1 MKHGIARKTLLSLFL
16 GLIFFLP
23 DVLYAFVD
31 PRFPLCV
38 NPEKF
43 LLVFLLGVLISLSE
57 SKKTVYAAL
66 FVFGFMN
73 LVQFCCMAY
82 FGTYLSPFALAA
94 AFKDSGDVALE
105 VGHMFSRLWY
115 LTLIVGVPYGVYA
128 YVVHKS
134 ANRFCF
140 KFGGALTV
148 LFFAAFVVRANTPSG
163 AHQML
168 FKRTCYVSFNTM
180 NAFTGYFGNILP
192 RALIKRGTGGG
203 MYEPYK
209 VTKTQTF
216 DKPFTVFVVYGESV
230 NRHHMSLFGYERD
243 TTPLLKKRL
252 KTDKNFAAHEAYSAA
267 VNTLISIPT
276 FLHLQREPDNYKKQ
290 VEADSYL
297 PRLAQENGFHTVYI
311 GFQGESVRQKSALSH
326 IDDYYVY
333 EAGVKPDEEAYFKD
347 AVSQIDFTKPTFVFL
362 NKRNLHTPFIDNYRN
377 AHGDFAKWRTENV
390 DDDAYRVNSYDNAM
404 LYEDYLLTM
413 MIDWLRDN
421 VKTPVYFYFIGDHG
435 EAFGETS
442 AEYKTG
448 LHGHGALLWS
458 IYHVPFLF
466 DGINAPQNDPHVA
479 DVKAAFKPTAYEV
492 GLLIAKRLGY
502 AVENPNLTGDVY
514 YVNGMDLMGRAGYVE
529 LKKDRAAG
537 TVSESVILKTP

>member
-1 MKHGIARKTLLSLFL
+1 MKHGIARKTLLSFFL

-168 FKRTCYVSFNTM
+168 FKRTCYASFNTM

-192 RALIKRGTGGG
+192 RALIKNDAGQN
-203 MYEPYK
+203 MYKPYK
-209 VTKTQTF
+209 VTKTQIF

-243 TTPLLKKRL
+243 TTPLLKKRQE
-252 KTDKNFAAHEAYSAA
+252 TDKNFAAH
-267 VNTLISIPT
+267 
-276 FLHLQREPDNYKKQ
+276 
-290 VEADSYL
+290 
-297 PRLAQENGFHTVYI
+297 
-311 GFQGESVRQKSALSH
+311 
-326 IDDYYVY
+326 
-333 EAGVKPDEEAYFKD
+333 
-347 AVSQIDFTKPTFVFL
+347 
-362 NKRNLHTPFIDNYRN
+362 
-377 AHGDFAKWRTENV
+377 
-390 DDDAYRVNSYDNAM
+390 
-404 LYEDYLLTM
+404 
-413 MIDWLRDN
+413 
-421 VKTPVYFYFIGDHG
+421 
-435 EAFGETS
+435 
-442 AEYKTG
+442 
-448 LHGHGALLWS
+448 
-458 IYHVPFLF
+458 
-466 DGINAPQNDPHVA
+466 
-479 DVKAAFKPTAYEV
+479 
-492 GLLIAKRLGY
+492 
-502 AVENPNLTGDVY
+502 
-514 YVNGMDLMGRAGYVE
+514 
-529 LKKDRAAG
+529 
-537 TVSESVILKTP
+537 